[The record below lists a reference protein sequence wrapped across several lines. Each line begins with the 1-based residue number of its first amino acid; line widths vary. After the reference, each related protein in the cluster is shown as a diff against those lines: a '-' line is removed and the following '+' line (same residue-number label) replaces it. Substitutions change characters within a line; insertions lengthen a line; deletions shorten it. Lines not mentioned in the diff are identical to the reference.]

1 MAGMPMPLVSITI
14 GVLLVLQGLG
24 FYFASN
30 AQSLTAAIPAIPG
43 ALFILLGFISLWATP
58 LRKHLMHVVMLLA
71 LLGAV
76 MALVRGLP
84 ALNADPAPA
93 AKVAELTA
101 GGAMSDI
108 AATAELT
115 SMHWA
120 KIWDQLMMAG
130 LCLVLL
136 GLGIGSFVQAR
147 RSGTMDAAAAQSD

>member
-1 MAGMPMPLVSITI
+1 MPLVSITI
-14 GVLLVLQGLG
+14 GVLLILQGLG
-24 FYFASN
+24 FYVASN
-30 AQSLTAAIPAIPG
+30 AQSFTAAIPAIPG
-43 ALFILLGFISLWATP
+43 VLFVLLGFISLWAPP

-101 GGAMSDI
+101 DGGMTETAAI
-108 AATAELT
+108 AQVE
-115 SMHWA
+115 SIHWA
-120 KIWDQLMMAG
+120 KVWDQLMMAG
-130 LCLVLL
+130 LCIVLL

-147 RSGTMDAAAAQSD
+147 RSGTTDDDTSKTT